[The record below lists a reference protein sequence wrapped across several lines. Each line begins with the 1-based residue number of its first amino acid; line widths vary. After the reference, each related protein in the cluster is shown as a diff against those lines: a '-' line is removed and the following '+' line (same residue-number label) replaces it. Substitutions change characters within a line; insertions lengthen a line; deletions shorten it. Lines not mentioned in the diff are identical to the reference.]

1 MEPTLSQMKTNL
13 FNNTAKDKLKLTSH
27 SLFESRYLS
36 YSTCVKICVNTHKS
50 SNTQKHTY
58 TKKHTPTHTH
68 KLAQTHTKHTHTNKQ
83 CMKRDSVVMA
93 SDLYLRNIQFESRSS
108 HHIYN
113 YSEAIL
119 PHYKLPSH
127 QAVSY
132 TFRKAA
138 TGIRRWHQ
146 LICV

>member
-1 MEPTLSQMKTNL
+1 MCETVRQHTQK
-13 FNNTAKDKLKLTSH
+13 KH
-27 SLFESRYLS
+27 
-36 YSTCVKICVNTHKS
+36 THK
-50 SNTQKHTY
+50 NIHTH
-58 TKKHTPTHTH
+58 KKHTPTHT
-68 KLAQTHTKHTHTNKQ
+68 QTHTQTHTYKHTHTKKQ
-83 CMKRDSVVMA
+83 CMKRDTVVMA

-113 YSEAIL
+113 YSEAVL
-119 PHYKLPSH
+119 PHYKVPSH